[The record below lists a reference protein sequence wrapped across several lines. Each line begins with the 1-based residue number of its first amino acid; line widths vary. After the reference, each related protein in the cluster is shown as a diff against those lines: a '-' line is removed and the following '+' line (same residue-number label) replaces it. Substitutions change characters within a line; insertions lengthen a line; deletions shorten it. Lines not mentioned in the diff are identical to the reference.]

1 MWATILVKFTDRKF
15 NARARCHRKIPP
27 LSSNDSDSA
36 QESRPDD
43 ESLRSLLP
51 FLASAA
57 TFAIESAWKSIF
69 SFLDRKDRGGGKER
83 FNNNIKFHRILQF
96 YYSRNNKIMKD
107 SVYLED

>member
-15 NARARCHRKIPP
+15 NARARCHRKILP

-69 SFLDRKDRGGGKER
+69 SFLDRKDRGER
-83 FNNNIKFHRILQF
+83 TI
-96 YYSRNNKIMKD
+96 
-107 SVYLED
+107 